1 MILGRN
7 AIDALELQLIQ
18 RNSDYEKMSVLDNKK
33 FGLTTSCAS
42 LYREYP
48 KWAVDKWI
56 STKLAEPVCKM
67 SIKLISDS
75 PIRQLSY
82 FERDK
87 VSKTIEELLH
97 DNIIRPSNLPFASQ
111 LYLLK

>member
-1 MILGRN
+1 
-7 AIDALELQLIQ
+7 
-18 RNSDYEKMSVLDNKK
+18 
-33 FGLTTSCAS
+33 
-42 LYREYP
+42 
-48 KWAVDKWI
+48 
-56 STKLAEPVCKM
+56 M